1 MHVDLL
7 LTYRG
12 NETRAGVT
20 KCVFMKLL
28 CHRSASDAIAED
40 HALSAM
46 SSQQGLSKAPFSE
59 VPYLLDLFVQLY
71 EQALTPLC
79 PHDPLPPVS
88 LCHR

>member
-12 NETRAGVT
+12 KETRAGVT
-20 KCVFMKLL
+20 KRVFMKLL

-88 LCHR
+88 LCHK